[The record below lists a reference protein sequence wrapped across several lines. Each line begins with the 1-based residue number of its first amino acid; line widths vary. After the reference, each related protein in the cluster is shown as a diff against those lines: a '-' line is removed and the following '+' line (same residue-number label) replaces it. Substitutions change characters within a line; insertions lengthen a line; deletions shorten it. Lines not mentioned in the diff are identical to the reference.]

1 MLVLSRKKNEKLII
15 LKNIEIT
22 VLDVKAGVVK
32 LGIKAPK
39 TIPVQRQEIID
50 EIEKANLK
58 SAMMSDKDL
67 SDIKNVI
74 S

>member
-39 TIPVQRQEIID
+39 TISVQRQEIID

-67 SDIKNVI
+67 SDIKKAI